1 MKKIYSFILKW
12 IKFSAINHHIAM
24 GGKKPIDYDDIIGEK
39 PKTQSD
45 YQREHKKLNPK
56 QFDGAESQ
64 APFVK
69 TRKKKQKSTP
79 HI

>member
-12 IKFSAINHHIAM
+12 IKFSVIDHHVAM
-24 GGKKPIDYDDIIGEK
+24 GGKKPIDYGIVGKK

-45 YQREHKKLNPK
+45 YQQEHKKPNPK

-69 TRKKKQKSTP
+69 TRKKKQKFTP

>member
-1 MKKIYSFILKW
+1 
-12 IKFSAINHHIAM
+12 M
-24 GGKKPIDYDDIIGEK
+24 GGKKPIDYDDIIGMK

-45 YQREHKKLNPK
+45 YQREHKKPNPK

-69 TRKKKQKSTP
+69 TRKKKQKTTP